1 MRLRTVSPGFSRSQV
16 PFQPH
21 PEVEGGL
28 FLKEL
33 VGASAQTDQHGY
45 AEFASL
51 AFTPW
56 GQVGP
61 AEG

>member
-1 MRLRTVSPGFSRSQV
+1 V

-28 FLKEL
+28 LLKEL
-33 VGASAQTDQHGY
+33 VNASKRTDMDGI

-51 AFTPW
+51 AFTQW
-56 GQVGP
+56 GQV
-61 AEG
+61 AAHIV